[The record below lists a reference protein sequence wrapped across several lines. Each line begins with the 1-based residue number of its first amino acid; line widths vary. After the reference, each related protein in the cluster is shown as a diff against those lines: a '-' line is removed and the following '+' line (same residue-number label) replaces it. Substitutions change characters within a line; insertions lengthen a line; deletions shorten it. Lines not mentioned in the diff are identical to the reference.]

1 MAICLNP
8 HSEGSKEARRTHT
21 HARRHSRR
29 HSPPPP
35 AAARSAT
42 PTRRPLALPP
52 TPAHAAA
59 ATMDIEAM
67 VQQQMEHHVL
77 NVAQT
82 VEAEL
87 DAKIKAMEDMD
98 EDDLERI
105 RERRMLQMR
114 KMNEQKQQWRAQG
127 HGTYT
132 EITSEKEFFE
142 ACKKSDNLV
151 CHFYRPSTNRCAIV
165 DKHLAL
171 IAQEHLE
178 CRFIKV
184 NAEKVP
190 FLVEKFLVV
199 VLPTITLCMKGKVL
213 DHIVGFDDIGGQDDF
228 ETPVLEWRI
237 ACQGVIK
244 VDYDVHEGPPT
255 GRALGPR
262 AGRKMVATRS
272 GVYSTRR
279 DGDSDDDDDLSD

>member
-1 MAICLNP
+1 
-8 HSEGSKEARRTHT
+8 
-21 HARRHSRR
+21 
-29 HSPPPP
+29 
-35 AAARSAT
+35 
-42 PTRRPLALPP
+42 
-52 TPAHAAA
+52 
-59 ATMDIEAM
+59 MDMEAM
-67 VQQQMEHHVL
+67 IQAQMEHHML

-87 DAKIKAMEDMD
+87 DAKIKQMDDMD

-105 RERRMLQMR
+105 RERRMMQMR
-114 KMNEQKQQWRAQG
+114 KINDQKAVWRQMG
-127 HGTYT
+127 HGEYT
-132 EITSEKEFFE
+132 EISNEKEFFE
-142 ACKKSDNLV
+142 AAKKSENLV
-151 CHFYRPSTNRCAIV
+151 CHFYRTATPRCAIV
-165 DKHLAL
+165 DRHLAM
-171 IAQEHLE
+171 IAKEHLE

-190 FLVEKFLVV
+190 FLVNKFLVV

-244 VDYDVHEGPPT
+244 VDYDVHDGPPT
-255 GRALGPR
+255 GRELGPR
-262 AGRKMVATRS
+262 AGRKMVTTRS

-279 DGDSDDDDDLSD
+279 DGDSDDDLDLSD